1 MKLYV
6 IPFLMLAMSC
16 EAQPQETVKYGT
28 FFAISNNTFGVND
41 FKVGEVGSYPVCFG
55 AMDFGRNLYRKSSNP
70 VDYSDVIGVIKFEQA
85 GTGYVELMNQDS
97 VILHADFTY
106 SFGKKT
112 RQGMRMTLEFEEVPW
127 TTYSDIEPLAAFNY
141 TQVGPSTWKYSEYMS
156 KYSGNYMW
164 IGNKLQFDSKQ
175 GL

>member
-85 GTGYVELMNQDS
+85 GTGYVE
-97 VILHADFTY
+97 
-106 SFGKKT
+106 
-112 RQGMRMTLEFEEVPW
+112 
-127 TTYSDIEPLAAFNY
+127 PLAAFNY